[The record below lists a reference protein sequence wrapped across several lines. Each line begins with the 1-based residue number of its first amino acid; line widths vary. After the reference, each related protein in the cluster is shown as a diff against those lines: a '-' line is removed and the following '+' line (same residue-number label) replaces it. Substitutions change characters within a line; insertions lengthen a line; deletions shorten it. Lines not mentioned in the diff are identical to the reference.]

1 MNSTPEATMAKW
13 LGLSAAESAQVV
25 EVRHQLGGFEQVED
39 LVNLAGLELTT
50 YDQVKDRIILL

>member
-1 MNSTPEATMAKW
+1 MAKW